1 MSQHL
6 VVTAVGSNRPGIVN
20 QLTQLVSSCGCNI
33 VDSRMA
39 LFGSEFTLIML
50 IAGSH
55 NAVIQIETRLPATAQ
70 ELQLL
75 TVMKKTSR
83 HELIDYSHAAVL
95 QLTLPDATG
104 VISKVTQ
111 FISDHQMNMVSLK
124 SNLFTKN
131 SIEMLHAEFDVK
143 LNQTHQPEQ
152 IEQAFARLCQELGS
166 EQFDLQ
172 ILSN

>member
-1 MSQHL
+1 
-6 VVTAVGSNRPGIVN
+6 
-20 QLTQLVSSCGCNI
+20 
-33 VDSRMA
+33 
-39 LFGSEFTLIML
+39 
-50 IAGSH
+50 
-55 NAVIQIETRLPATAQ
+55 
-70 ELQLL
+70 
-75 TVMKKTSR
+75 
-83 HELIDYSHAAVL
+83 L

-111 FISDHQMNMVSLK
+111 FISDNQMNMVSLK

-131 SIEMLHAEFDVK
+131 NIEMLHAEFDVK